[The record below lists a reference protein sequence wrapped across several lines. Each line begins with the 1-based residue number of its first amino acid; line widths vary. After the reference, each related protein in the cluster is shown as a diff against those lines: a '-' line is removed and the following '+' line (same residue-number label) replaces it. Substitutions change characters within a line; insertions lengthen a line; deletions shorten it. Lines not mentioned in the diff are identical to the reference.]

1 MELHVEE
8 PVHLGQQRSEQRH
21 QKGIGLLRLLQDGT
35 PQDALDFTQQVA
47 GFILTRHLLGLQ
59 DAIQLGRGQS
69 THLRGRS
76 VSGGGSALGTCVWQ
90 QQRLTLGSS

>member
-8 PVHLGQQRSEQRH
+8 PVDLGQQRSEQRH

-59 DAIQLGRGQS
+59 DAVQLGRGQS
-69 THLRGRS
+69 THLRERS
-76 VSGGGSALGTCVWQ
+76 VSGRAQVWRCVWQ
-90 QQRLTLGSS
+90 EQHLTLGSS